1 MDLAQRIER
10 GLLELG
16 KQLLEITVAD
26 EIASDPEIKQERER
40 LALQLA
46 ALERLVEVRDRPE
59 PTIQAG
65 PDS

>member
-1 MDLAQRIER
+1 MDLEQRIER

-26 EIASDPEIKQERER
+26 ESDPEIKRERER

-59 PTIQAG
+59 PTGQAE